1 MIRAAAPDAL
11 VNPADIAAI
20 ELFILKRMRELALG
34 NHASVSRGAGVAVAG
49 LHPWESGDRLA
60 SIDWAQSSL
69 TNFNPIMTREFE
81 QHSNATIVAVADASL
96 STRYG
101 AGEVS
106 IAAVIART
114 LATIGLSAALF
125 QDMFG
130 ATTFD
135 DRFNQVT
142 SVRPAVGKSH
152 VIHCLTE
159 YQRGGSSIRRRTLR
173 RIPKNGA
180 RADSATALIAGSL
193 RRPALVA
200 VISDFL
206 FADAVRAI
214 EDLAALNVVHDV
226 LLLMIDAR
234 FAFDVPEVAAGWVE
248 VRDAETGATRVV
260 SRREFSCLAARVGEW
275 QLEMIR
281 HAHRLK
287 LDVVPVDPR
296 CRAFETALVELVAE
310 RRLRKA

>member
-1 MIRAAAPDAL
+1 MMRASADAL
-11 VNPADIAAI
+11 VNPAEIAAI
-20 ELFILKRMRELALG
+20 ELFILKRMREFALG
-34 NHASVSRGAGVAVAG
+34 NHASVFRGAGFTAAG

-69 TNFNPIMTREFE
+69 TNFNPIITREFE
-81 QHSNATIVAVADASL
+81 QHGHATIVAVADASL

-106 IAAVIART
+106 IAAAIAKA

-125 QDMFG
+125 QDRFG

-142 SVRPAVGKSH
+142 AVRPQVGKSH
-152 VIHCLTE
+152 VIHCLAE
-159 YQRGGSSIRRRTLR
+159 YERGGNGIRRRRMR
-173 RIPKNGA
+173 RVLMSKA
-180 RADSATALIAGSL
+180 RTGSVTASIAGSL
-193 RRPALVA
+193 RRPALVP

-206 FADAVRAI
+206 FADAARAI
-214 EDLAALNVVHDV
+214 EDLGALNVVHDV
-226 LLLMIDAR
+226 FLLMIDAR

-248 VRDAETGATRVV
+248 IRDAETGATRVV

-275 QLEMIR
+275 QIEMIR
-281 HAHRLK
+281 LAHRFK
-287 LDVVPVDPR
+287 LDIVRVDPR
-296 CRAFETALVELVAE
+296 CGAIETTLVELVAE